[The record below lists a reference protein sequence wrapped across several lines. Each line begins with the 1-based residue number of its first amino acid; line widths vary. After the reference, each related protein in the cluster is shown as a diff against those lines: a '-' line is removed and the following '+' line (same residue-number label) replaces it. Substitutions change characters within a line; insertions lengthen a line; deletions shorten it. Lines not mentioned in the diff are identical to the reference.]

1 MRKTARRLT
10 TRSLAEHLAPREILT
25 SHQLTE
31 RLIATGLRA
40 AAARQVISR
49 NSDHPA
55 LAVFQF
61 NLPRGARLFTRQEY
75 TQSADFY
82 NNLASI
88 LTGLRPGL
96 ARTIQGLLTH
106 KILLK
111 ADAQRLLAAP
121 LHPNTSRTPHY
132 DKEVSVL
139 VKSGLCRIEGW
150 ATPLERLTI
159 HSLVGTPR
167 SHQYART

>member
-1 MRKTARRLT
+1 MRKTRRRLT
-10 TRSLAEHLAPREILT
+10 ARSLAEHIALREILT
-25 SHQLTE
+25 SHQLAQ
-31 RLIATGLRA
+31 RLIATGLNP

-49 NSDHPA
+49 NRDPA
-55 LAVFQF
+55 VAVLQF

-75 TQSADFY
+75 TQREDFY
-82 NNLASI
+82 ERVASI
-88 LTGLRPGL
+88 LTELRPGL

-121 LHPNTSRTPHY
+121 LQPNKSRTPAY

-139 VKSGLCRIEGW
+139 VSVSQKTPVSGGDRRQFVAFW
-150 ATPLERLTI
+150 A
-159 HSLVGTPR
+159 
-167 SHQYART
+167 